1 MQTKITLGYLGFLP
15 FAALTILPWILGV
28 TYEEISF
35 QLLVVY
41 GGIIVSFLSGI
52 VWGIDST
59 NQKNL
64 VLAIVFSLLGFVAI
78 LLAWINLIYAM
89 TLLFF
94 LFFLFYL
101 LESKINP
108 QFTDPEYMKLRKNLT
123 SGVCG
128 CYMFSIVILIY
139 YCLLYTSPSPRDYAA
154 SRMPS
159 SA

>member
-1 MQTKITLGYLGFLP
+1 MQTKITLGYLGFIP
-15 FAALTILPWILGV
+15 FGALTILPWILGE

-41 GGIIVSFLSGI
+41 GGIIISFLSGI
-52 VWGIDST
+52 IWGIDST
-59 NQKNL
+59 NRKSL
-64 VLAIVFSLLGFVAI
+64 VLATVFSLTGFGAI

-101 LESKINP
+101 LESKVNP
-108 QFTDPEYMKLRKNLT
+108 QFTNPDYLKLRRNLT

-139 YCLLYTSPSPRDYAA
+139 
-154 SRMPS
+154 
-159 SA
+159 

>member
-15 FAALTILPWILGV
+15 FAALTILPWILGE

-35 QLLVVY
+35 KLLVVY
-41 GGIIVSFLSGI
+41 GGIIISFLSGI
-52 VWGIDST
+52 IWGIDST

-64 VLAIVFSLLGFVAI
+64 VLGVIFSLLGFCSI
-78 LLAWINLIYAM
+78 LLAWINLLYAM

-94 LFFLFYL
+94 LFFLYYL

-108 QFTDPEYMKLRKNLT
+108 QFDSPDYLKLRKNLT

-139 YCLLYTSPSPRDYAA
+139 
-154 SRMPS
+154 
-159 SA
+159 

>member
-15 FAALTILPWILGV
+15 FATLTILPWIFGE

-41 GGIIVSFLSGI
+41 GGIIISFLSGI

-64 VLAIVFSLLGFVAI
+64 LLAIIFSLLGFGSI
-78 LLAWINLIYAM
+78 LLALINLIYPM
-89 TLLFF
+89 TLLLF

-101 LESKINP
+101 FESKINP
-108 QFTDPEYMKLRKNLT
+108 EFTNPEYLKLRKNLT

-139 YCLLYTSPSPRDYAA
+139 
-154 SRMPS
+154 
-159 SA
+159 

>member
-15 FAALTILPWILGV
+15 FATLTILPWIFGE

-35 QLLVVY
+35 LLLVVY
-41 GGIIVSFLSGI
+41 GGIIISFLSGI
-52 VWGIDST
+52 IWGIDTT
-59 NQKNL
+59 NHKNL
-64 VLAIVFSLLGFVAI
+64 VLAIIFSLLGFGAI
-78 LLAWINLIYAM
+78 LLAWLNLIYAM

-94 LFFLFYL
+94 LFFLFYQ

-108 QFTDPEYMKLRKNLT
+108 QFTNPVYLKLRTNLT

-139 YCLLYTSPSPRDYAA
+139 
-154 SRMPS
+154 
-159 SA
+159 

>member
-15 FAALTILPWILGV
+15 FGFFTVLPWILGEP
-28 TYEEISF
+28 YEEISF

-41 GGIIVSFLSGI
+41 GGIIISFLSGI

-64 VLAIVFSLLGFVAI
+64 VLAIIFSLLGFGAI

-94 LFFLFYL
+94 LFFPFYL

-108 QFTDPEYMKLRKNLT
+108 QFSNPEYLKLRKNLT

-128 CYMFSIVILIY
+128 CYMFSIIIMIY
-139 YCLLYTSPSPRDYAA
+139 
-154 SRMPS
+154 
-159 SA
+159 

>member
-15 FAALTILPWILGV
+15 FAALTILPWILGE

-41 GGIIVSFLSGI
+41 GGIIISFLSGI
-52 VWGIDST
+52 IWGIDST
-59 NQKNL
+59 NRKNL
-64 VLAIVFSLLGFVAI
+64 VLAIIFSLMGFGAI

-89 TLLFF
+89 TLLLF

-101 LESKINP
+101 LESKLNP
-108 QFTDPEYMKLRKNLT
+108 QFTNPDYLKLRKNLT

-139 YCLLYTSPSPRDYAA
+139 
-154 SRMPS
+154 
-159 SA
+159 

>member
-15 FAALTILPWILGV
+15 FAALTILPWIFGE
-28 TYEEISF
+28 TYEEVSF

-41 GGIIVSFLSGI
+41 GGIIISFLSGI
-52 VWGIDST
+52 IWGIDST
-59 NQKNL
+59 NRKNL
-64 VLAIVFSLLGFVAI
+64 VLAIVFSLMGFGAI

-89 TLLFF
+89 TLLLF

-101 LESKINP
+101 LESKVNP
-108 QFTDPEYMKLRKNLT
+108 QFTNPDYLKLRKNLT

-139 YCLLYTSPSPRDYAA
+139 
-154 SRMPS
+154 
-159 SA
+159 

>member
-1 MQTKITLGYLGFLP
+1 MQTKVTLGYLGFLP
-15 FAALTILPWILGV
+15 FAALTSLPWILGQ

-41 GGIIVSFLSGI
+41 GGIIISFLSGI
-52 VWGIDST
+52 IWGINST
-59 NQKNL
+59 KQKNL
-64 VLAIVFSLLGFVAI
+64 VVAIIFSLLGFGAI

-89 TLLFF
+89 TLLLF

-108 QFTDPEYMKLRKNLT
+108 QFADPDYLKLRKNLT

-128 CYMFSIVILIY
+128 CFMFSIVILIY
-139 YCLLYTSPSPRDYAA
+139 
-154 SRMPS
+154 
-159 SA
+159 

>member
-1 MQTKITLGYLGFLP
+1 LGFLP
-15 FAALTILPWILGV
+15 FAALTSLPWILGE

-41 GGIIVSFLSGI
+41 GGIIISFLSGI
-52 VWGIDST
+52 IWGINST
-59 NQKNL
+59 KQKNL
-64 VLAIVFSLLGFVAI
+64 VIAIIFSLLGFGAI

-89 TLLFF
+89 TLLLF

-108 QFTDPEYMKLRKNLT
+108 QFADPDYLKLRKNLT

-128 CYMFSIVILIY
+128 CFMFSIVILIY
-139 YCLLYTSPSPRDYAA
+139 
-154 SRMPS
+154 
-159 SA
+159 

>member
-15 FAALTILPWILGV
+15 FAALTILPWILGK

-41 GGIIVSFLSGI
+41 GGIIISFLSGI
-52 VWGIDST
+52 IWGIDST

-64 VLAIVFSLLGFVAI
+64 VLAITFSLLGFGAI

-94 LFFLFYL
+94 LFFLFYI

-108 QFTDPEYMKLRKNLT
+108 QFSNPDYLKLRKNLT

-139 YCLLYTSPSPRDYAA
+139 
-154 SRMPS
+154 
-159 SA
+159 

>member
-1 MQTKITLGYLGFLP
+1 MQTKVTLGYLGFLP
-15 FAALTILPWILGV
+15 FAALTSLPWILGE

-41 GGIIVSFLSGI
+41 GGIIISFLSGI
-52 VWGIDST
+52 IWGINST
-59 NQKNL
+59 KQKNL
-64 VLAIVFSLLGFVAI
+64 VVAIIFSLLGFGAI

-89 TLLFF
+89 TLLLI

-108 QFTDPEYMKLRKNLT
+108 QFADPDYLKLRKNLT

-128 CYMFSIVILIY
+128 CFMFSIVILIY
-139 YCLLYTSPSPRDYAA
+139 
-154 SRMPS
+154 
-159 SA
+159 

>member
-15 FAALTILPWILGV
+15 FAALTILPWILGE
-28 TYEEISF
+28 TYEKSSF

-41 GGIIVSFLSGI
+41 GGIIISFLSGI
-52 VWGIDST
+52 IWGINST
-59 NQKNL
+59 KQKNL
-64 VLAIVFSLLGFVAI
+64 VVAIIFSLLGFGAI

-89 TLLFF
+89 TLLLF

-108 QFTDPEYMKLRKNLT
+108 QFADPDYLKLRKNLT

-128 CYMFSIVILIY
+128 CFMFSIVILIY
-139 YCLLYTSPSPRDYAA
+139 
-154 SRMPS
+154 
-159 SA
+159 

>member
-15 FAALTILPWILGV
+15 FATLTILPWIFGE

-35 QLLVVY
+35 LLLVVY

-52 VWGIDST
+52 IWGIDTT

-64 VLAIVFSLLGFVAI
+64 VLAIIFSLLGFGAI

-94 LFFLFYL
+94 LFFIFYL

-108 QFTDPEYMKLRKNLT
+108 QFINPDYLKLRKNLT

-139 YCLLYTSPSPRDYAA
+139 
-154 SRMPS
+154 
-159 SA
+159 

>member
-15 FAALTILPWILGV
+15 FAALTILPWILGE

-41 GGIIVSFLSGI
+41 GGIIISFLSGI
-52 VWGIDST
+52 LWGIDST
-59 NQKNL
+59 NQKSL
-64 VLAIVFSLLGFVAI
+64 VLAIIFSLLGFCSI
-78 LLAWINLIYAM
+78 LLAWINLLYAM

-94 LFFLFYL
+94 LFFLYYL

-108 QFTDPEYMKLRKNLT
+108 QFDNPDYLKLRKNLT

-139 YCLLYTSPSPRDYAA
+139 
-154 SRMPS
+154 
-159 SA
+159 

>member
-15 FAALTILPWILGV
+15 FAALTILPWILGE

-41 GGIIVSFLSGI
+41 GGIIISFLSGI
-52 VWGIDST
+52 IWGTNST
-59 NQKNL
+59 KQKSL
-64 VLAIVFSLLGFVAI
+64 VVAIIFSLLGFGAI

-89 TLLFF
+89 TLLLF

-108 QFTDPEYMKLRKNLT
+108 QFADPDYLKLRKNLT

-128 CYMFSIVILIY
+128 CFMFSIVILIY
-139 YCLLYTSPSPRDYAA
+139 
-154 SRMPS
+154 
-159 SA
+159 

>member
-15 FAALTILPWILGV
+15 FAALTILPWILGE
-28 TYEEISF
+28 TFEETSF

-41 GGIIVSFLSGI
+41 GGIIISFLSGI
-52 VWGIDST
+52 IWGIDST

-64 VLAIVFSLLGFVAI
+64 VLAIVFSLLGFGAI
-78 LLAWINLIYAM
+78 LLAWINLIFAM

-101 LESKINP
+101 LESNINP
-108 QFTDPEYMKLRKNLT
+108 QFTNPDYLKLRKNLT

-139 YCLLYTSPSPRDYAA
+139 
-154 SRMPS
+154 
-159 SA
+159 

>member
-15 FAALTILPWILGV
+15 FATLTILPWIFGE

-41 GGIIVSFLSGI
+41 GGIIISFLSGI
-52 VWGIDST
+52 VWGIDSI

-64 VLAIVFSLLGFVAI
+64 LLAIIFSLLGFGSI
-78 LLAWINLIYAM
+78 LLALINLIYPM

-108 QFTDPEYMKLRKNLT
+108 EFTNPEYLKLRKNLT

-139 YCLLYTSPSPRDYAA
+139 
-154 SRMPS
+154 
-159 SA
+159 